1 MVNQGKNGVLL
12 TLRVSPNA
20 SANSISTERPDAL
33 LVKLTT
39 PPVEGRANK
48 DAIKLLAKRLGIAP
62 SKIEIVRGKASRDK
76 VVLISGLDIETV
88 KTKLGIG

>member
-1 MVNQGKNGVLL
+1 LITQGKKGVLL

-20 SANSISTERPDAL
+20 AANSISTERPDAL
-33 LVKLTT
+33 MVKLTT

-48 DAIKLLAKRLGIAP
+48 DAIKLLAKKLGIAA
-62 SKIEIVRGKASRDK
+62 SKIELVRGKTSRDK

-88 KTKLGIG
+88 KNKLGIG